1 MSGDRLDPAAGS
13 NDAGTEGLAPKA
25 PEPVEPI
32 EVIEDRAYRALVRSL
47 GWLCRAE
54 IWKYTKCS
62 RHKGESRDRLLL
74 ARMSQKAALQLLEIR
89 KSASVTLARLLTNRV
104 SMPVP
109 GNVPVAGKEKLEEL
123 LARLDLIE
131 NFEDLDIEIKRLR
144 DEDKVSR
151 VDADALLDYARE
163 RFGIEPETEEEH
175 DGDHELDDLMEA
187 AVLQAAKETDEEVEE
202 EVSTDSQ

>member
-1 MSGDRLDPAAGS
+1 
-13 NDAGTEGLAPKA
+13 
-25 PEPVEPI
+25 
-32 EVIEDRAYRALVRSL
+32 
-47 GWLCRAE
+47 
-54 IWKYTKCS
+54 
-62 RHKGESRDRLLL
+62 
-74 ARMSQKAALQLLEIR
+74 MSQKAALQLLEIR